1 MTGFEPAASCSRS
14 KRSTKLSY
22 TPPNGRFRDRE
33 TGQHSANPV
42 PDGPRLPHA
51 PAGCKNP
58 KEMAKF
64 AITKSF
70 HDAFEGYFPSTCL
83 WSPPEGS
90 V

>member
-1 MTGFEPAASCSRS
+1 
-14 KRSTKLSY
+14 
-22 TPPNGRFRDRE
+22 
-33 TGQHSANPV
+33 
-42 PDGPRLPHA
+42 
-51 PAGCKNP
+51 
-58 KEMAKF
+58 MAKF